1 MTVGTAQVLLQ
12 IGDNPVTFGCAESV
26 AKRLCRATA
35 GGPPCVAEIKGPGGS
50 SFVLTDYGREVKK
63 KLEYWICLSEK

>member
-12 IGDNPVTFGCAESV
+12 IGDTPVIFGCAESV

-50 SFVLTDYGREVKK
+50 KFVLTDYGREVKK
-63 KLEYWICLSEK
+63 ALGRWICLSAK